1 MQKKLS
7 VLVATCALVGLSACS
22 ILPKPTDESKTWSA
36 EKLYAEAR
44 EEMAGGHYEAAIP
57 LFQRLETNFP
67 FGVYA
72 TQAQMEIAY
81 AHYKAGDQA
90 EALAAVERFI
100 KLHPNHAQVDYMY
113 YLRGLINFNDQLG
126 FFSFIYAQDPTERDP
141 RATRE
146 AFAAF
151 KALVDKFP
159 NSKYAPDSIERMS
172 YLINAMAQ
180 YEVHVANY
188 YYRRGAYLAAL
199 NRAQDAVANYTD
211 APAREEALL
220 IMIRCYD
227 KLGMP
232 QLRDD
237 TERVFLL
244 NYPNSDLLDPNRRG
258 KGAWWKFWARDE
270 ARASQSA
277 GAGAE
282 APWWKFWAKSGPRPS
297 PKDAVE

>member
-22 ILPKPTDESKTWSA
+22 VLPKPADESKNWSA

-44 EEMAGGHYEAAIP
+44 DEMAGGHYEAAIP

-100 KLHPNHAQVDYMY
+100 KLHPNHAQVD
-113 YLRGLINFNDQLG
+113 
-126 FFSFIYAQDPTERDP
+126 
-141 RATRE
+141 
-146 AFAAF
+146 
-151 KALVDKFP
+151 KFP
-159 NSKYAPDSIERMS
+159 NSKYAQDSIERMS

-199 NRAQDAVANYTD
+199 NRAQDAVTNYSD
-211 APAREEALL
+211 APAREEALF
-220 IMIRCYD
+220 IMMRSYD

-232 QLRDD
+232 LLRDD
-237 TERVFLL
+237 TQRVFLL
-244 NYPNSDLLDPNRRG
+244 NYTNSYFINPNARG
-258 KGAWWKFWARDE
+258 
-270 ARASQSA
+270 
-277 GAGAE
+277 E
-282 APWWKFWAKSGPRPS
+282 APWWKFWAKSGPKPS

>member
-7 VLVATCALVGLSACS
+7 VLVAACAFVGLSACS
-22 ILPKPTDESKTWSA
+22 MLPQQGDETKNWSA

-44 EEMAGGHYEAAIP
+44 EEMSGGHYEAAIK
-57 LFQRLETNFP
+57 LFERLESNYP
-67 FGVYA
+67 FGTYA
-72 TQAQMEIAY
+72 AQAQMEIAY
-81 AHYKAGDQA
+81 AHYKSQNQA

-100 KLHPNHAQVDYMY
+100 KLHPNHPQVDYMY
-113 YLRGLINFNDQLG
+113 YLRGLVNFNDQIG
-126 FFSFIYAQDPTERDP
+126 FLSFIYEQDPTERDP

-159 NSKYAPDSIERMS
+159 NSKYTPDAMARMN

-199 NRAQDAVANYTD
+199 NRAQAAVQEYSES
-211 APAREEALL
+211 PAREEALF
-220 IMIRCYD
+220 IMMRSYD

-232 QLRDD
+232 VLRDD
-237 TERVFLL
+237 TQRVFTL
-244 NYPNSDLLDPNRRG
+244 NYPNSRFLNPN
-258 KGAWWKFWARDE
+258 A
-270 ARASQSA
+270 A
-277 GAGAE
+277 GE
-282 APWWKFWAKSGPRPS
+282 APWWKFWSKAGPKPA
-297 PKDAVE
+297 PKDAL